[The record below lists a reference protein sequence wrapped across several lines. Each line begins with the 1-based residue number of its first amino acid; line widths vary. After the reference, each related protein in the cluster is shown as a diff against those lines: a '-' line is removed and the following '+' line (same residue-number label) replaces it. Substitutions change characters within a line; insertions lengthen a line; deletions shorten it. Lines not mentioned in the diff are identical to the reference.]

1 MSITE
6 KSEKKMLSRL
16 KGDSRSGLKIEVG
29 PDKRIRLV
37 LDKSGGSRQNYIS
50 PAYLAQG
57 ELDSLPNETFFDGQ
71 DDDFDF

>member
-6 KSEKKMLSRL
+6 KSEKKMLSNL

-29 PDKRIRLV
+29 PDKRMRLV
-37 LDKSGGSRQNYIS
+37 LDKSEGSSRTYIS

-57 ELDSLPNETFFDGQ
+57 ELDSLPNETLYDGQ
-71 DDDFDF
+71 DEDFDF